1 MAVSLEPM
9 YKLEF
14 LRVVVT
20 SSLMFVLGVF
30 SSHSRIFHSFG
41 DVTITGE
48 RPPNFDLGS
57 ELLAIEQ

>member
-48 RPPNFDLGS
+48 RLQI
-57 ELLAIEQ
+57 LI